1 MRSAVFLDTLPAEA
15 RASFAELPDL
25 EDRLSALVNEA
36 RAAWPSVA
44 VPEERFLAHVA
55 GRLASGGGGADS
67 LGRLR
72 AGDLY
77 LACACAGG
85 DPNATAA
92 FLENFMPQVHAA
104 LASLGAGSG
113 DREEL
118 VQHLADLLFVA
129 DGDRPGAIATY
140 SGRGSLRSWVRSV
153 AVRTGMRQLGR
164 ARAAAADDEALAS
177 VPAADDQEIHVL
189 RARYGEAFRA
199 AFRDALAAL
208 TPRQRNLLKQH
219 TIDELTVD
227 QIGRLYRVHR
237 ATAARWVAA
246 ARDEL
251 CEGTRR
257 RLIERLSLAGHEV
270 DSILR
275 LVWSQLDV
283 SITTFL
289 GGKSGGHGS

>member
-1 MRSAVFLDTLPAEA
+1 MRSTVFVQALAGEA

-25 EDRLSALVNEA
+25 EEQLAALVSDA
-36 RAAWPSVA
+36 RAAWPSLT
-44 VPEERFLAHVA
+44 VPEERFLVHLA
-55 GRLASGGGGADS
+55 GRVAAERGGADG

-85 DPNATAA
+85 DPDATSA

-104 LASLGAGSG
+104 LAGLGAGASER
-113 DREEL
+113 DEL
-118 VQHLADLLFVA
+118 AQQLISLLFV
-129 DGDRPGAIATY
+129 GDEGRSGAIATY

-153 AVRTGMRQLGR
+153 AVRTAMRQLGR
-164 ARAAAADDEALAS
+164 IRSSPTDDDGLEA
-177 VPAADDQEIHVL
+177 VPAADDPEVHLL
-189 RARYGEAFRA
+189 RARYGDAFRA
-199 AFRDALAAL
+199 AFREALAAL

-219 TIDELTVD
+219 TLDELTVD

-246 ARDEL
+246 AREEL

-257 RLIERLSLAGHEV
+257 RLVERLSVSNQEV

-283 SITTFL
+283 SISTFL
-289 GGKSGGHGS
+289 GGKGDDD